1 MTLPNLGS
9 PSLAP
14 FVDIARGKQTIKE
27 RRILLRTV
35 IAACSKPV
43 TDHSDEKT
51 ALFYGNQPAWFALTA
66 RISDC
71 IKP

>member
-1 MTLPNLGS
+1 LTLQNLGS

-27 RRILLRTV
+27 RRILPRTV

-43 TDHSDEKT
+43 TDHSDERNHAS
-51 ALFYGNQPAWFALTA
+51 ALFMGITVHGS
-66 RISDC
+66 R
-71 IKP
+71 